1 MIALTHFRDDG
12 AAGTGTGASGAD
24 GTFEERAERA
34 LAALAARPGYLRG
47 QLARSMD
54 DTGDWLLLTEW
65 ESVGAYR
72 RALGNFD
79 VRINAT
85 QLLAT
90 ALDIPGTFEPLLLIE
105 PGATQRRASDRADD
119 DPS

>member
-12 AAGTGTGASGAD
+12 AVAD
-24 GTFEERAERA
+24 EPFDQRAERA

-47 QLARSMD
+47 QVARSID

-90 ALDIPGTFEPLLLIE
+90 ARDIPSTFEPLVVME
-105 PGATQRRASDRADD
+105 DGQTRRMISDRADE
-119 DPS
+119 SR

>member
-1 MIALTHFRDDG
+1 MIALTHFRAD
-12 AAGTGTGASGAD
+12 GAD
-24 GTFEERAERA
+24 GAEPFEHRAERA
-34 LAALAARPGYLRG
+34 LASLAARPGYLRG

-85 QLLAT
+85 PLLAS
-90 ALDIPGTFEPLLLIE
+90 ARDLPSTFEPLLVIE
-105 PGATQRRASDRADD
+105 DGAVSRRASDRADD
-119 DPS
+119 LS